1 MSGSKKRSDR
11 LAPAGGTTNYDELIK
26 RCDKGDKAALSEL
39 RALLAKPEAA
49 KLYDLDILV
58 ANVERSWLDVCLGKD
73 SAVKEFAKVE
83 LRRLRKDVAGP
94 NPSPLESLLADR
106 IALCWLQ
113 LQYADTI
120 YAQNMSQLTHQQS
133 EHMQNRQDR
142 AHRRFLAA
150 VKTLAQVRKLGVP
163 VVQFNIAEKQ
173 VNVVT
178 ASGQADPA
186 TQDPGDVADDPEE

>member
-113 LQYADTI
+113 LQYADI
-120 YAQNMSQLTHQQS
+120 KYAQTMSQATREQS
-133 EHMQNRQDR
+133 EHLQNRQDR
-142 AHRRFLAA
+142 AHRRFLSAIR
-150 VKTLAQVRKLGVP
+150 TLAQVRRLGVP
-163 VVQFNIAEKQ
+163 VLQFNIAEKQ
-173 VNVVT
+173 VNVVGVP
-178 ASGQADPA
+178 ASEDQPA
-186 TQDPGDVADDPEE
+186 SDA